1 MLGESSRCVG
11 DALSPITASIE
22 QPNVFWWEGWTRW
35 MRRVET
41 CRLRWVAPMGIA
53 GIDHTDALHAWI
65 LSPKK
70 PHKLLLY
77 CCWGWNGIELNSP
90 SSPLLRLICHQVS
103 VPVALLKITTL
114 VCAFVCSPSPCYWQS
129 NHLNARPFKAAHKIC
144 ERFFVRCLGKEFI
157 RGGLGKLL
165 LH

>member
-1 MLGESSRCVG
+1 MEDVYKQQNVSTQVWSKIKRYNLVPQHTYQYSSTKALRQRRRRRRCWGKVADVFG

-90 SSPLLRLICHQVS
+90 SSSTEINLPPGPWCQ
-103 VPVALLKITTL
+103 
-114 VCAFVCSPSPCYWQS
+114 W
-129 NHLNARPFKAAHKIC
+129 
-144 ERFFVRCLGKEFI
+144 RCW
-157 RGGLGKLL
+157 R
-165 LH
+165 